1 MNSKSSRGELYV
13 LVQAILLIA
22 LFFGPKDVFGLP
34 DKLNQTLWWI
44 GQILFYSGIVIA
56 IWAAILLGPNLT
68 PLPKPKPSGQLIQTG
83 LYKLVRHPIYFGVI
97 LVSFGWA
104 GIEQTIYTLVL
115 AFILLIFF
123 DLKSRQEERW
133 LTQKFSEYAEYKITT
148 KKLIPFVY

>member
-22 LFFGPKDVFGLP
+22 LFFEPKDVFGLP

-115 AFILLIFF
+115 AFIVLIFF

-133 LTQKFSEYAEYKITT
+133 LTQKFSEYAEYKMTT

>member
-22 LFFGPKDVFGLP
+22 LFFSPKDLFGLP

-68 PLPKPKPSGQLIQTG
+68 PFPKPKPSGQLIQTG

-97 LVSFGWA
+97 LISFGWA

-115 AFILLIFF
+115 ALVLLIFF

-133 LTQKFSEYAEYKITT
+133 LTQKFSEYDVYKQNT

>member
-13 LVQAILLIA
+13 VVQAILLMA
-22 LFFGPKDVFGLP
+22 LFFGPKDIFGLP
-34 DKLNQTLWWI
+34 AKLNQTLWWI
-44 GQILFYSGIVIA
+44 GQIIFYSGIIIA

-68 PLPKPKPSGQLIQTG
+68 PLPKPKLSSQLIQTG
-83 LYKLVRHPIYFGVI
+83 LYRLVRHPIYFGVI

-115 AFILLIFF
+115 ACILLIFF

-133 LTQKFSEYAEYKITT
+133 LIQKFSEYVVYKQNT
-148 KKLIPFVY
+148 KKLIPLLY

>member
-22 LFFGPKDVFGLP
+22 LFFGPKDLLGLP
-34 DKLNQTLWWI
+34 TKVNQTLCWI
-44 GQILFYSGIVIA
+44 GQILFYLGIVIA

-97 LVSFGWA
+97 LVSFGLA

-115 AFILLIFF
+115 SCILLIFF

-133 LTQKFSEYAEYKITT
+133 LTQKFSEYDVYKQNT
-148 KKLIPFVY
+148 KKLIPFLY

>member
-104 GIEQTIYTLVL
+104 GIEQTLYTLVL
-115 AFILLIFF
+115 AIILLIFF
-123 DLKSRQEERW
+123 DLKSRQEEIW
-133 LTQKFSEYAEYKITT
+133 LTEKFSEYAEYKMTT

>member
-22 LFFGPKDVFGLP
+22 LFFGPKDLLGLP
-34 DKLNQTLWWI
+34 TKVNQGLWLA
-44 GQILFYSGIVIA
+44 GQILFYLGIVIA

-133 LTQKFSEYAEYKITT
+133 LTQKFSEYAEYKMTT

>member
-115 AFILLIFF
+115 AFVLLIFF

-133 LTQKFSEYAEYKITT
+133 LTQKFSEYDVYKQNT
-148 KKLIPFVY
+148 KKLIPYIY

>member
-1 MNSKSSRGELYV
+1 VNSKSSRGELYV

-22 LFFGPKDVFGLP
+22 LFFGPKDLLGLST
-34 DKLNQTLWWI
+34 KVNQGLWLA
-44 GQILFYSGIVIA
+44 GQILFYLGIVIA

-133 LTQKFSEYAEYKITT
+133 LTQKFSEYAEYKMTT

>member
-97 LVSFGWA
+97 LVSLGWA

-115 AFILLIFF
+115 AWILLIFF

-133 LTQKFSEYAEYKITT
+133 LTHKFSEYVVYKQNT
-148 KKLIPFVY
+148 KKLIPYIY

>member
-83 LYKLVRHPIYFGVI
+83 LYKLVRHPIYLGVI

-115 AFILLIFF
+115 AFIVLIFF

-133 LTQKFSEYAEYKITT
+133 LTQKFSEYAEYKMTT

>member
-22 LFFGPKDVFGLP
+22 MFFGPKDVFGLP

-115 AFILLIFF
+115 AFIVLIFF

-133 LTQKFSEYAEYKITT
+133 LTQKFSEYAEYKMTT

>member
-22 LFFGPKDVFGLP
+22 LFFGPKDLLGLP
-34 DKLNQTLWWI
+34 TKVNQTLWWI

-133 LTQKFSEYAEYKITT
+133 LTQKFSEYDVYKQNT
-148 KKLIPFVY
+148 KKLIPYIY